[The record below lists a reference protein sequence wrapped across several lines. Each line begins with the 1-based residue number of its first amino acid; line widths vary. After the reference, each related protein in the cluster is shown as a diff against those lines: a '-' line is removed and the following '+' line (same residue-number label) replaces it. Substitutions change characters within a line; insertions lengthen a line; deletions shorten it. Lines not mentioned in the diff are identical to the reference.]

1 MHLLYCDETNFEKK
15 PNNFFLYGG
24 LIINGNHAEAI
35 SSDIEN
41 LRKEFN
47 VPENFNLKFS
57 PPPDN
62 LSHKQYIE
70 LKKGMIKIAEKYDC
84 KLLINLL
91 LHDIATTSE
100 EARRNSV
107 NTLCFHFDC
116 YLSRPK
122 DVGLVIIDRFDDKQ
136 IDGQLKNRLSFGIAG
151 NPPYINDRKL
161 HRILGYHYA
170 AIGQSHF
177 CSLIDVL
184 IGSIR
189 FSINAFTEKSD
200 QHMDSARQIL
210 NQISPLFFRE
220 VGQRVQL
227 ISLWFSPKDIKVDA
241 YRKKYA
247 ELVEFLMLNGIEPG
261 QKFNMTDFD

>member
-24 LIINGNHAEAI
+24 LIIDGNNAEAI
-35 SSDIEN
+35 SRDIEA
-41 LRKEFN
+41 LRKEFHI
-47 VPENFNLKFS
+47 PEDFILKFS
-57 PPPDN
+57 PPPKN
-62 LSHKQYIE
+62 LSHKQFID
-70 LKKGMIKIAEKYDC
+70 LKKRVIKIAEKHDC

-151 NPPYINDRKL
+151 NQPYINDRKL
-161 HRILGYHYA
+161 QRILGYHYA

-177 CSLIDVL
+177 CSLVDIL

-189 FSINAFTEKSD
+189 FSINAFTENSD
-200 QHMDSARQIL
+200 QHIDSAKQIL
-210 NQISPLFFRE
+210 SQISPLFFRE
-220 VGQRVQL
+220 VGERVQL

-247 ELVEFLMLNGIEPG
+247 QLIEFLMSNGIEPG
-261 QKFNMTDFD
+261 QKFQTTDFD